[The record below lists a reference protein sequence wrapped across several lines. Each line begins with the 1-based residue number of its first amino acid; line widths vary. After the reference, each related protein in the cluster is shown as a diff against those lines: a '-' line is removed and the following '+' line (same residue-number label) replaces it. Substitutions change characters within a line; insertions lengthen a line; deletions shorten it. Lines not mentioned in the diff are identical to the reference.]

1 MNANYTFYAARNRNG
16 GTELEFLGGNSL
28 CPAPSPVPPYYQ
40 AEPRKRISAFDEKPT
55 SPGSFSFP
63 FEKFGAKPRGETR
76 LFSGPRYVG
85 ARIARKLSRSG
96 TRLD

>member
-1 MNANYTFYAARNRNG
+1 MLRVTETVEPNLYFSAEIHSAPPHPPFPLITRPNR
-16 GTELEFLGGNSL
+16 EKE
-28 CPAPSPVPPYYQ
+28 SPH
-40 AEPRKRISAFDEKPT
+40 STKPT